1 VKRGKLQG
9 KAAIA
14 LIVGGDLLLL
24 LFGWFFL
31 ISPQRSTAASIVR
44 ATAVAEAQIVELKKP
59 IKIVKPAAVQQPVIR
74 TADLYSLAQAM
85 PSTVDMPDLLLEL
98 DQVARS
104 AGVTLTS
111 VTPGAATPSA
121 TDPFSTIQITL
132 AFTGDF
138 YALTDMLYRLRS
150 LVTVHS
156 GTLQTSGRLY
166 SVGSVGLTPNG
177 SGSQLNA
184 TVIVNA
190 YVYGTTTPVVAGVPA
205 PAVTSTDTT
214 TTDTTSTSTPTST
227 PTPTST
233 STASSADDVA
243 PGP

>member
-24 LFGWFFL
+24 LFGWFLL
-31 ISPQRSTAASIVR
+31 IGPQRSTAASIVR
-44 ATAVAEAQIVELKKP
+44 ATAAAEAQIVELKRP

-111 VTPGAATPSA
+111 VTPGAETPSA

-138 YALTDMLYRLRS
+138 YAVTDMLYRLRS

-166 SVGSVGLTPNG
+166 SVDSVGLTPEG
-177 SGSQLNA
+177 SGSQLTA
-184 TVIVNA
+184 AVTVNA
-190 YVYGTTTPVVAGVPA
+190 YVYGSTSSVVGVAPA
-205 PAVTSTDTT
+205 PDTTSTDTT
-214 TTDTTSTSTPTST
+214 TTDTTSTPTS
-227 PTPTST
+227 TPTST
-233 STASSADDVA
+233 STASSSDDVA
-243 PGP
+243 P